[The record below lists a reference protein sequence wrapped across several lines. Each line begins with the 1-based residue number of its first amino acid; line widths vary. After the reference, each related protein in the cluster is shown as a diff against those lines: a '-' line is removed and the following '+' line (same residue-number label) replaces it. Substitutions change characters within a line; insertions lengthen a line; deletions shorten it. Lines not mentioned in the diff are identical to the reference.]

1 MNKKLIASLLTLG
14 LVLSPA
20 TASLN
25 QSYATEGRE
34 DNPNAK
40 TQERIDTIRYTAKD
54 YEKYKNDNY
63 YRLGDDKIKI
73 ELEKS
78 IKEAIEYVDTGRVSL
93 ENLEKHSYKVFGLL
107 NDLAASSKENQ
118 KNLKINIVTSRNL
131 LANNADKSESEA
143 YKKLSDKIDKAVEI
157 LKIDNLGRTSF
168 EDLKKVNDELVASF
182 LKARES
188 FDDKADYSSVIDSEY
203 DKLNSELEN
212 REDNDKTFENLLKER
227 QSLIDKDEAF
237 RITEAYTNADADKKE
252 AYDKDFKELKDI
264 TDLEKSEENQK
275 KLSELISNVKK
286 VSQDIGGKDTS
297 SNTDHQNSG
306 DEKKLSVDKE
316 IKELREYIFDMPN
329 INAIISKDSFKNK
342 ALGEEY
348 NKEIQKAMKLA
359 MSEDSSIELKTY
371 QDAVSKL
378 KDLTDKIK
386 AEDKNSTETEKSK
399 LDILKEDL
407 KKAEEFRSNPSFM
420 DEPMEKQGKLNDA
433 ILSANELLKKEK
445 ITDEEAEK
453 ASKALNEALK
463 IFTNFKDTSEA
474 KAAIKGLLDKTVGIN
489 IERFYGEDQK
499 EAKETYAH
507 AKETASKLVDKK
519 DAKLEELDKAYKDF
533 KNSIDRLATFLTS
546 RIQKILDE
554 DKNFRDSEKYK
565 ALDEAAKK
573 NNKQDPAIINYID
586 QIGKA
591 QSLLKESE
599 PDANKLDDIYKK
611 LLNAKS
617 EIKGD
622 MSAGERKL
630 TDAIIDGY
638 AFMETEKYKNA
649 AVSKN
654 KNLKDAAENYKLL
667 LETAETY
674 EKSGNFESQEAKD
687 LMDALVHARGLL
699 EGKIS
704 EKEYL
709 SNKYYHILKTLSKH
723 KGYKEINQVSRKKL
737 EGALKLYEESS
748 DREAIFKALDEA
760 MNDDAIK
767 DFIKKIEEENNPSLT
782 RDKLLEDLTTL
793 INEDKKLKEG
803 GFKYQKAQKA
813 LRDAYDLALK
823 EANELIGENKNP
835 TEEEV
840 RAAYKKLLNAKN
852 SLDGDKFS
860 DFIQALAQRF
870 KKDQLKIANPDDRK
884 AIAAKINALS
894 GEEMTMDDALKVEK
908 ELNELI
914 NKKVVTT
921 TTTTLAPQAGAPTTT
936 RPISTITNPG
946 SSVRTGIKGVAKVAV
961 VLVAALGI
969 YKLISKKGDKNETN

>member
-14 LVLSPA
+14 LVLSPVA
-20 TASLN
+20 GAIADEPEKVELSAEESKETNKEVNKEKLLAVINAYVEDFEETKKSEEFRLAS
-25 QSYATEGRE
+25 TE
-34 DNPNAK
+34 K
-40 TQERIDTIRYTAKD
+40 QEEINKVM
-54 YEKYKNDNY
+54 
-63 YRLGDDKIKI
+63 
-73 ELEKS
+73 
-78 IKEAIEYVDTGRVSL
+78 KEA
-93 ENLEKHSYKVFGLL
+93 
-107 NDLAASSKENQ
+107 
-118 KNLKINIVTSRNL
+118 
-131 LANNADKSESEA
+131 
-143 YKKLSDKIDKAVEI
+143 
-157 LKIDNLGRTSF
+157 
-168 EDLKKVNDELVASF
+168 
-182 LKARES
+182 
-188 FDDKADYSSVIDSEY
+188 ADYVSKAEPSQ
-203 DKLNSELEN
+203 SELETIVGKIETAN
-212 REDNDKTFENLLKER
+212 KGLATNAKANLDGFKAGIIKLETLLKNHEDKKDSEEYKKVQTAVADATLKLRDDQLSKTTGDALVSSTKGLEEIFKTYKDSLEDTQEYNPNEEDVKNFEKDFENSLGVLLDKREKLMLGHEDFIKSDKYEAADEGKKAAYDKAYKTLASLEGKVNLEDLVKALDDTYKAKQNIDATSPGPKTASNSKEIEEKTIEALNKLRKFVIESDELTKDLKDLNLLKEY
-227 QSLIDKDEAF
+227 QAEIGKAKAF
-237 RITEAYTNADADKKE
+237 TRNHV
-252 AYDKDFKELKDI
+252 
-264 TDLEKSEENQK
+264 N
-275 KLSELISNVKK
+275 
-286 VSQDIGGKDTS
+286 G
-297 SNTDHQNSG
+297 
-306 DEKKLSVDKE
+306 
-316 IKELREYIFDMPN
+316 IKRD
-329 INAIISKDSFKNK
+329 
-342 ALGEEY
+342 
-348 NKEIQKAMKLA
+348 
-359 MSEDSSIELKTY
+359 LKTY
-371 QDAVSKL
+371 EDLASKL
-378 KDLTDKIK
+378 SDLK
-386 AEDKNSTETEKSK
+386 ARIEKAKGEQVDTPTEKSK

-445 ITDEEAEK
+445 ITDEEAEN
-453 ASKALNEALK
+453 ASKALNEALNG
-463 IFTNFKDTSEA
+463 FTPFKDVSEA
-474 KAAIKGLLDKTVGIN
+474 KAAIKGLLDKTVGID

-499 EAKETYAH
+499 EAKETYTQ

-554 DKNFRDSEKYK
+554 DKNFRASEKYK

-573 NNKQDPAIINYID
+573 NNKQDPAIINYISL
-586 QIGKA
+586 IGSA
-591 QSLLKESE
+591 REMLKEDI

-611 LLNAKS
+611 LLNAKA

-630 TDAIIDGY
+630 TDSIIDGY

-674 EKSGNFESQEAKD
+674 KKSGDFESQEAKD
-687 LMDALVHARGLL
+687 LMDALAHAKGLL

-737 EGALKLYEESS
+737 EDALKLYEESS
-748 DREAIFKALDEA
+748 DKEAIFKALDEA

-767 DFIKKIEEENNPSLT
+767 GFIKKIEEEKNPSLT
-782 RDKLLEDLTTL
+782 RDKLLEDLTNL

-840 RAAYKKLLNAKN
+840 RIAYKKLLNAKN

-894 GEEMTMDDALKVEK
+894 GEEMTMDDALRVEK

-914 NKKVVTT
+914 NKKVATT

-946 SSVRTGIKGVAKVAV
+946 SSVKTGIKGVAKVAV

>member
-1 MNKKLIASLLTLG
+1 
-14 LVLSPA
+14 
-20 TASLN
+20 
-25 QSYATEGRE
+25 
-34 DNPNAK
+34 
-40 TQERIDTIRYTAKD
+40 
-54 YEKYKNDNY
+54 
-63 YRLGDDKIKI
+63 
-73 ELEKS
+73 
-78 IKEAIEYVDTGRVSL
+78 
-93 ENLEKHSYKVFGLL
+93 
-107 NDLAASSKENQ
+107 
-118 KNLKINIVTSRNL
+118 
-131 LANNADKSESEA
+131 
-143 YKKLSDKIDKAVEI
+143 
-157 LKIDNLGRTSF
+157 
-168 EDLKKVNDELVASF
+168 
-182 LKARES
+182 
-188 FDDKADYSSVIDSEY
+188 
-203 DKLNSELEN
+203 
-212 REDNDKTFENLLKER
+212 
-227 QSLIDKDEAF
+227 
-237 RITEAYTNADADKKE
+237 
-252 AYDKDFKELKDI
+252 
-264 TDLEKSEENQK
+264 
-275 KLSELISNVKK
+275 
-286 VSQDIGGKDTS
+286 
-297 SNTDHQNSG
+297 
-306 DEKKLSVDKE
+306 
-316 IKELREYIFDMPN
+316 
-329 INAIISKDSFKNK
+329 
-342 ALGEEY
+342 
-348 NKEIQKAMKLA
+348 
-359 MSEDSSIELKTY
+359 
-371 QDAVSKL
+371 
-378 KDLTDKIK
+378 
-386 AEDKNSTETEKSK
+386 
-399 LDILKEDL
+399 
-407 KKAEEFRSNPSFM
+407 M
-420 DEPMEKQGKLNDA
+420 DEPMDKQAKLNDA

-453 ASKALNEALK
+453 ASKALNEALNG
-463 IFTNFKDTSEA
+463 FTNFKDVSEA

-499 EAKETYAH
+499 EAKETYTQ

-533 KNSIDRLATFLTS
+533 KNSIDKLATFLTS

-573 NNKQDPAIINYID
+573 NNKQDPAIINYISL
-586 QIGKA
+586 IGSA
-591 QSLLKESE
+591 REMLKEDI

-622 MSAGERKL
+622 ISAGERKL

-674 EKSGNFESQEAKD
+674 KKSGNFESEEAKD
-687 LMDALVHARGLL
+687 LMDALAHAKGLL

-723 KGYKEINQVSRKKL
+723 KGYKEINQASRKKL

-748 DREAIFKALDEA
+748 DKEAIFKALDEA

-767 DFIKKIEEENNPSLT
+767 GFIKKIEEEKNPSLT

-921 TTTTLAPQAGAPTTT
+921 TTTTLAPQSGAPTTT

>member
-1 MNKKLIASLLTLG
+1 MTLG
-14 LVLSPA
+14 LVLSPVA
-20 TASLN
+20 GAVADEPEKVELSAEESKETNKEKLLAVINAYVEDFENTKKSEEFRLAS
-25 QSYATEGRE
+25 TE
-34 DNPNAK
+34 K
-40 TQERIDTIRYTAKD
+40 QEEIKKVMKEAA
-54 YEKYKNDNY
+54 NY
-63 YRLGDDKIKI
+63 VSKAEPSQI
-73 ELEKS
+73 ELETIVGKIETANKNLAANAKANLYGFKAGIIKLDTLLKNHEDKKDSEEYKKVQTAITDATLKLRDDQLSKTTGDDLVISTKGLEEIFKTYKDSLEDTKEYNPNEEDIKKFEKDFENSLGVLLDKRDKLLLSHEDFIKS
-78 IKEAIEYVDTGRVSL
+78 DKYKAADEGKKEAYNKAYETLAGL
-93 ENLEKHSYKVFGLL
+93 EGKVNHEDLVKALDDIYKAKQNIDATSPGPKT
-107 NDLAASSKENQ
+107 ASNSKEIEEKTIEALN
-118 KNLKINIVTSRNL
+118 KLRKFVI
-131 LANNADKSESEA
+131 ESDDLT
-143 YKKLSDKIDKAVEI
+143 K
-157 LKIDNLGRTSF
+157 
-168 EDLKKVNDELVASF
+168 DLKDL
-182 LKARES
+182 
-188 FDDKADYSSVIDSEY
+188 
-203 DKLNSELEN
+203 
-212 REDNDKTFENLLKER
+212 NLLKEY
-227 QSLIDKDEAF
+227 QAEIGKAK
-237 RITEAYTNADADKKE
+237 AYTRNHV
-252 AYDKDFKELKDI
+252 
-264 TDLEKSEENQK
+264 N
-275 KLSELISNVKK
+275 
-286 VSQDIGGKDTS
+286 G
-297 SNTDHQNSG
+297 
-306 DEKKLSVDKE
+306 
-316 IKELREYIFDMPN
+316 IKRD
-329 INAIISKDSFKNK
+329 
-342 ALGEEY
+342 
-348 NKEIQKAMKLA
+348 
-359 MSEDSSIELKTY
+359 LKTY
-371 QDAVSKL
+371 EDLASKL
-378 KDLTDKIK
+378 SDLK
-386 AEDKNSTETEKSK
+386 ARIEKAKGEQVDTPTEKSK

-420 DEPMEKQGKLNDA
+420 DEPMDKQAKLNDS

-463 IFTNFKDTSEA
+463 TFTNFKDTSEA
-474 KAAIKGLLDKTVGIN
+474 KAAIKGLLDKTVGID

-499 EAKETYAH
+499 EAKETYTQ

-554 DKNFRDSEKYK
+554 DKNFRSSEKYK

-591 QSLLKESE
+591 QALLKESE

-674 EKSGNFESQEAKD
+674 KKSGNFESEETKD
-687 LMDALVHARGLL
+687 LMDLLEHSRGLL
-699 EGKIS
+699 DGRISGKR
-704 EKEYL
+704 YL
-709 SNKYYHILKTLSKH
+709 SNKYYHTFKVYRKH
-723 KGYKEINQVSRKKL
+723 KDYKTINQASRKRLEDAMRLYETSSDEDAVYSALDAVRLDSAIKAFKDKL
-737 EGALKLYEESS
+737 EADNNPAKNRDDLLIKLRTIVENS
-748 DREAIFKALDEA
+748 DKFIRGDKYKNAPKELQADYDKALEEA
-760 MNDDAIK
+760 
-767 DFIKKIEEENNPSLT
+767 KKIIESDSPTEKEVK
-782 RDKLLEDLTTL
+782 DAYD
-793 INEDKKLKEG
+793 KLKE
-803 GFKYQKAQKA
+803 A
-813 LRDAYDLALK
+813 
-823 EANELIGENKNP
+823 ENKV
-835 TEEEV
+835 EIRSIIDRRLV
-840 RAAYKKLLNAKN
+840 V
-852 SLDGDKFS
+852 
-860 DFIQALAQRF
+860 LAEKF

-884 AIAAKINALS
+884 YIANKINALKENPYTTI
-894 GEEMTMDDALKVEK
+894 EEVDAVEN

-946 SSVRTGIKGVAKVAV
+946 STVKTGIKGVAKVAV

>member
-1 MNKKLIASLLTLG
+1 MTLVGNKTMNKKLIASLLTLG
-14 LVLSPA
+14 LVLSPVA
-20 TASLN
+20 GAVADEPEKVELSAEESKEVNNEDLLALINAYVEDFENTKKSEVFRLAS
-25 QSYATEGRE
+25 TE
-34 DNPNAK
+34 K
-40 TQERIDTIRYTAKD
+40 QE
-54 YEKYKNDNY
+54 E
-63 YRLGDDKIKI
+63 IK
-73 ELEKS
+73 KVM
-78 IKEAIEYVDTGRVSL
+78 KEA
-93 ENLEKHSYKVFGLL
+93 
-107 NDLAASSKENQ
+107 
-118 KNLKINIVTSRNL
+118 
-131 LANNADKSESEA
+131 
-143 YKKLSDKIDKAVEI
+143 
-157 LKIDNLGRTSF
+157 
-168 EDLKKVNDELVASF
+168 
-182 LKARES
+182 
-188 FDDKADYSSVIDSEY
+188 ADYVNKAEPSQ
-203 DKLNSELEN
+203 SELETIIGKIEAAN
-212 REDNDKTFENLLKER
+212 KGLATNAKANLYGFKAGIIKLEALLKNHEDKKDSEEYKKVQTAVTDATLKLRDDQLSKTTGDGLVSSTKGLEEIFKTYKDSLEDTNEYNPNEEDIKNFENSLGVLL
-227 QSLIDKDEAF
+227 DKREKLLLSHEDFIKSDKYKAAGE
-237 RITEAYTNADADKKE
+237 DKKE
-252 AYDKDFKELKDI
+252 AYIKAYETLAGLEGKVNLEDLVKALDDTYKAKQNIDATSSGPKTATNSKEIEKKTIEVLNKLRKFVIESADLTKDLKD
-264 TDLEKSEENQK
+264 LN
-275 KLSELISNVKK
+275 LL
-286 VSQDIGGKDTS
+286 
-297 SNTDHQNSG
+297 
-306 DEKKLSVDKE
+306 KE
-316 IKELREYIFDMPN
+316 YQAEIAKAKAYTRNHVNGIKRD
-329 INAIISKDSFKNK
+329 
-342 ALGEEY
+342 
-348 NKEIQKAMKLA
+348 
-359 MSEDSSIELKTY
+359 LKTY
-371 QDAVSKL
+371 EDLASKL
-378 KDLTDKIK
+378 SDLK
-386 AEDKNSTETEKSK
+386 ARIEKAKGEQVDTPTEKSK

-407 KKAEEFRSNPSFM
+407 KKAEEFRSNPAFM
-420 DEPMEKQGKLNDA
+420 DEPMDKQGKLNDA

-463 IFTNFKDTSEA
+463 GFTTFKDTSEA

-499 EAKETYAH
+499 EAKETYTE

-519 DAKLEELDKAYKDF
+519 DGKLEELDKAYKDF

-591 QSLLKESE
+591 QALLKESE
-599 PDANKLDDIYKK
+599 PDANRLDDIYKK

-622 MSAGERKL
+622 ISAGERKL

-649 AVSKN
+649 AVSQN

-674 EKSGNFESQEAKD
+674 KKSGNFESQEAKD
-687 LMDALVHARGLL
+687 LMDALAHARGLL

-723 KGYKEINQVSRKKL
+723 KGYKEINQASRKKL

-748 DREAIFKALDEA
+748 DKEAIFKALDEA

-767 DFIKKIEEENNPSLT
+767 GFIKKIEEEKNPSLT

-840 RAAYKKLLNAKN
+840 RATYKKLLNAKN

-884 AIAAKINALS
+884 AIAAKINSLS

-921 TTTTLAPQAGAPTTT
+921 TT

-946 SSVRTGIKGVAKVAV
+946 SSVRTGIEGVAKVAV

>member
-1 MNKKLIASLLTLG
+1 MTLVGNKTMNKKLIASLLTLG
-14 LVLSPA
+14 LVLSPVA
-20 TASLN
+20 GAVADEPEKVELSAEESKEVNNEDLLALINAYVEDFENTKKSEVFRLAS
-25 QSYATEGRE
+25 TE
-34 DNPNAK
+34 K
-40 TQERIDTIRYTAKD
+40 QE
-54 YEKYKNDNY
+54 E
-63 YRLGDDKIKI
+63 IK
-73 ELEKS
+73 KVM
-78 IKEAIEYVDTGRVSL
+78 KEA
-93 ENLEKHSYKVFGLL
+93 
-107 NDLAASSKENQ
+107 
-118 KNLKINIVTSRNL
+118 
-131 LANNADKSESEA
+131 
-143 YKKLSDKIDKAVEI
+143 
-157 LKIDNLGRTSF
+157 
-168 EDLKKVNDELVASF
+168 
-182 LKARES
+182 
-188 FDDKADYSSVIDSEY
+188 ADYVNKAEPSQ
-203 DKLNSELEN
+203 SELETIIGKIEAAN
-212 REDNDKTFENLLKER
+212 KGLAANAKANLDGFKAGIIKLEALLKNHEDKKDSEEYKKVQTTITDATLKLR
-227 QSLIDKDEAF
+227 DDQFSKITGDGLVSSTKGLEEIFKTYKDSLEDTNEYNPNEEDIKNFEISLGVLLDKREKLLLSHEDFIKSDKYKAAGE
-237 RITEAYTNADADKKE
+237 DKKE
-252 AYDKDFKELKDI
+252 AYIKAYETLAGLEGKVNLEDLVKALDDTYKAKQNIDATSSGPKTASNSKEIEKKTIEVLNKLRKFVIESADLTKDLKD
-264 TDLEKSEENQK
+264 LN
-275 KLSELISNVKK
+275 LL
-286 VSQDIGGKDTS
+286 
-297 SNTDHQNSG
+297 
-306 DEKKLSVDKE
+306 KE
-316 IKELREYIFDMPN
+316 YQAEI
-329 INAIISKDSFKNK
+329 AK
-342 ALGEEY
+342 A
-348 NKEIQKAMKLA
+348 KAYTRNHVNG
-359 MSEDSSIELKTY
+359 IERDLKTY
-371 QDAVSKL
+371 EDLASKL
-378 KDLTDKIK
+378 SDLK
-386 AEDKNSTETEKSK
+386 ARIEKAKGKQVDTPTEKSK

-407 KKAEEFRSNPSFM
+407 KKAEEFRSNPAFI
-420 DEPMEKQGKLNDA
+420 DEPMDKQGKLNDA

-463 IFTNFKDTSEA
+463 TFTNFKDVSEA

-499 EAKETYAH
+499 EAKETYTE

-533 KNSIDRLATFLTS
+533 KNSIDKLATFLTS

-591 QSLLKESE
+591 QALLKESE
-599 PDANKLDDIYKK
+599 LDANKLDDIYNK

-622 MSAGERKL
+622 ISAGERKL

-649 AVSKN
+649 AVSQN

-674 EKSGNFESQEAKD
+674 KKSGNFESQEAKD
-687 LMDALVHARGLL
+687 LMDALAHARGLL

-723 KGYKEINQVSRKKL
+723 KGYKEINQASRKKL

-748 DREAIFKALDEA
+748 DKEAIFKALDEA

-767 DFIKKIEEENNPSLT
+767 GFIKKIEEEKNPSLT

-840 RAAYKKLLNAKN
+840 RATYKKLLNARN
-852 SLDGDKFS
+852 SLDGDKFDKLRNS
-860 DFIQALAQRF
+860 LAARF

-884 AIAAKINALS
+884 AIAAKINSLS
-894 GEEMTMDDALKVEK
+894 GEEMTMDDAIKVEK

-914 NKKVVTT
+914 NKKVVT
-921 TTTTLAPQAGAPTTT
+921 TTT

-946 SSVRTGIKGVAKVAV
+946 SSVRTGIEGVAKVAV